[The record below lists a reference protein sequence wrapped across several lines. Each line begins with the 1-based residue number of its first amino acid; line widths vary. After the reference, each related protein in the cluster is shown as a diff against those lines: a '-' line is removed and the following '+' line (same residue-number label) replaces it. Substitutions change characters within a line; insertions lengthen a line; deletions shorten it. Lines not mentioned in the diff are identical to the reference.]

1 VKRRYHPEARGELT
15 TEAEWYEARRRGLG
29 EDFVT
34 DVERALLII
43 QEHPEA
49 WPRWP
54 GVTARVPVRKY
65 VLQRFPFAVAY
76 LVLDDTLVV
85 LAVAHGK
92 RRPGYWLARLRDVDI
107 P

>member
-1 VKRRYHPEARGELT
+1 
-15 TEAEWYEARRRGLG
+15 
-29 EDFVT
+29 
-34 DVERALLII
+34 
-43 QEHPEA
+43 
-49 WPRWP
+49 
-54 GVTARVPVRKY
+54 VTARVPVRKY